1 MKIIDSTNNK
11 SLRQKFDR
19 KETWLFDLDNT
30 LYPASCRL
38 FDQVDRN
45 ITMYI
50 SKYLTLEW
58 EPAYKLQKSF
68 FRKHGT
74 TLRGLMIEH
83 GINPHH
89 YLEYV
94 HDIDLSPISP
104 NPELDKA
111 LTVLPGRKII
121 FTNGSVKHAENV
133 LTKLGILDHFE
144 TVFDIVASDFLP
156 KPEPIIYDKLVK
168 KHAIYAPA
176 SVMIEDI
183 AWNLKPAHQLGMTCV
198 WIRSDDNLS
207 SRIVDGNHIDYII
220 KDLTMWLCNLT
231 GIKQRA

>member
-1 MKIIDSTNNK
+1 MKTTDGTNNN
-11 SLRQKFDR
+11 SLRRKFES

-38 FDQVDRN
+38 FDQIDRN
-45 ITMYI
+45 ITTYI
-50 SKYLTLEW
+50 SEYLALEW
-58 EPAYKLQKSF
+58 EPAYNLQKSF
-68 FRKHGT
+68 FKKHGT

-83 GINPHH
+83 GIDPHH

-104 NPELDKA
+104 NLAFNKA

-121 FTNGSVKHAENV
+121 FTNGSVKHAKNV
-133 LTKLGILDHFE
+133 LSKLGILDHFE
-144 TVFDIVASDFLP
+144 TMFDIVASDFLP
-156 KPEPIIYDKLVK
+156 KPEPVIYDKLVK
-168 KHAIYAPA
+168 KYAIYAPT

-198 WIRSDDNLS
+198 WIRSNNYLGSKPDYE
-207 SRIVDGNHIDYII
+207 NHIDYII
-220 KDLTMWLCNLT
+220 DDLTTWLCSLT
-231 GIKQRA
+231 ETQ